1 MAWDSFNKGIILPSA
16 IKDTLELAFLLT
28 DELSR
33 LNYMALMSFL
43 TLGFTESGPEGGKRV
58 WGDPND

>member
-1 MAWDSFNKGIILPSA
+1 
-16 IKDTLELAFLLT
+16 
-28 DELSR
+28 
-33 LNYMALMSFL
+33 MSFL